1 MSVKSTAT
9 DFEGKAVPTFKKV
22 KLKEIVADNCLGGNY
37 QCVEDVTPLPVMKM
51 GNLGRGTITLGKIE
65 YVSDGK
71 VLSDRDVLKKGDILF
86 NTRNTLDLVGKVAMW
101 RGELEQAVFNSN
113 IMRITFSENVLN
125 EYMNYYFNSYGA
137 LKQLR
142 ARATGT
148 TSVAAIYWRDCQNIK
163 IQLPPLPDQ
172 KAIATLLSTWDEAIE
187 KTERLIRAKEKRF
200 KWLLNDLIH
209 QGRINHTWKG
219 YNLSDLCSPVSRKN
233 SENNTNVLTSSAQ
246 NGLVSQLEYYNKSVS
261 AENVTGYYLL
271 KKGEFAYNRSSAKGY
286 PYGATKR
293 LDRYEKGVLSTL
305 YLCFALKPNA
315 PCESDF
321 LLHLFESG
329 AANRELRAVCQE
341 GARSHGLLN
350 ITKSDFF
357 GIKLFLPNQDQ
368 QKKIQ
373 SALNTA
379 QEEIDLLKQL
389 ADKYKT
395 QKRGLMQKI
404 LTGEW
409 RVKPE
414 IVNQYMEA

>member
-1 MSVKSTAT
+1 MSKPYNEAALGTIADFSYGYTAT
-9 DFEGKAVPTFKKV
+9 AQDAGDTRFIRITDIDENGSLKQNDAKYIDFADELERYQVKKGDLLVARTGGTFGKTLLYKDDCPAIYASFLIKITLNDGDLLPDFYFHFSQSSRYWFQANNLVTGGGQPQFNANV
-22 KLKEIVADNCLGGNY
+22 LKEIV
-37 QCVEDVTPLPVMKM
+37 VP
-51 GNLGRGTITLGKIE
+51 
-65 YVSDGK
+65 
-71 VLSDRDVLKKGDILF
+71 
-86 NTRNTLDLVGKVAMW
+86 
-101 RGELEQAVFNSN
+101 
-113 IMRITFSENVLN
+113 
-125 EYMNYYFNSYGA
+125 
-137 LKQLR
+137 
-142 ARATGT
+142 
-148 TSVAAIYWRDCQNIK
+148 
-163 IQLPPLPDQ
+163 LPPLPEQ
-172 KAIATLLSTWDEAIE
+172 KAIADLLSTWDEAIE
-187 KTERLIRAKEKRF
+187 KTERLIQAKEKTF
-200 KWLLNDLIH
+200 KQLLSDLIH
-209 QGRINHTWKG
+209 QGRSNHTWKG
-219 YNLSDLCSPVSRKN
+219 FNLGDLCSPVSRKN
-233 SENNTNVLTSSAQ
+233 DENYTNVLTSSAQ

-261 AENVTGYYLL
+261 AEDVTGYYLL

-305 YLCFALKPNA
+305 YLCFALKPDA

-350 ITKSDFF
+350 ITKADFF
-357 GIKLFLPNQDQ
+357 GIKLFLPSQEQ
-368 QKKIQ
+368 QQKIQ

-389 ADKYKT
+389 AAKYKT
-395 QKRGLMQKI
+395 QKRGLMQKM

>member
-1 MSVKSTAT
+1 MSSIKTIPIEWKRKRLDKVAIIQTGIAKNQNHKEECIELPYLRVANVQDGYLNLSEIKTINIHKDIAHRYRLEYGDVLLT
-9 DFEGKAVPTFKKV
+9 EGGDFDK
-22 KLKEIVADNCLGGNY
+22 
-37 QCVEDVTPLPVMKM
+37 
-51 GNLGRGTITLGKIE
+51 LGRGTVWKGQIQNCVHQNHVFVVRTNISELTPSFFSAQIGSQYGKKYFLSCSKQSTNLASIN
-65 YVSDGK
+65 SSQLK
-71 VLSDRDVLKKGDILF
+71 AFPVL
-86 NTRNTLDLVGKVAMW
+86 
-101 RGELEQAVFNSN
+101 
-113 IMRITFSENVLN
+113 
-125 EYMNYYFNSYGA
+125 
-137 LKQLR
+137 
-142 ARATGT
+142 
-148 TSVAAIYWRDCQNIK
+148 
-163 IQLPPLPDQ
+163 LPPLPEQ
-172 KAIATLLSTWDEAIE
+172 KAIADLLSTWDDAIE
-187 KTERLIRAKEKRF
+187 KTERLVRAKEQNF
-200 KWLLNDLIH
+200 KHLIKNLIH
-209 QGRINHTWKG
+209 QGRSNHTWKA

-233 SENNTNVLTSSAQ
+233 VENNTNVLTSSSQ
-246 NGLVSQLEYYNKSVS
+246 EGLVSQREYYNKSVS
-261 AENVTGYYLL
+261 AEDVTGYYLL

-286 PYGATKR
+286 PYGASKR

-350 ITKSDFF
+350 ITKADFF
-357 GIKLFLPNQDQ
+357 AIKLFLPPQEQ

-373 SALNTA
+373 DALNTA

-389 ADKYKT
+389 AAKYKT

-414 IVNQYMEA
+414 IVNQCIEA

>member
-1 MSVKSTAT
+1 MNKALQIPAGWKEKRLKDVGKCLTGLTYTPKDVTDDSGLLVLRSSNVQGGKLVFDDNVYVKRDVSVK
-9 DFEGKAVPTFKKV
+9 
-22 KLKEIVADNCLGGNY
+22 NY
-37 QCVEDVTPLPVMKM
+37 TQ
-51 GNLGRGTITLGKIE
+51 
-65 YVSDGK
+65 S
-71 VLSDRDVLKKGDILF
+71 GDILVCV
-86 NTRNTLDLVGKVAMW
+86 RNGSSNLIGKNAIVTADGNGLPHGAFMMLF
-101 RGELEQAVFNSN
+101 RSKHYQYLYQLFSSEMYNKQVYRNLGATINS
-113 IMRITFSENVLN
+113 I
-125 EYMNYYFNSYGA
+125 NSSDFYKFRF
-137 LKQLR
+137 LF
-142 ARATGT
+142 
-148 TSVAAIYWRDCQNIK
+148 
-163 IQLPPLPDQ
+163 PPLPEQ
-172 KAIATLLSTWDEAIE
+172 KAIAALLSTWDEAIE
-187 KTERLIRAKEKRF
+187 KTERLIQVKEKRF
-200 KWLLNDLIH
+200 KQLLNDLIH
-209 QGRINHTWKG
+209 QGRSNHTWKG

-233 SENNTNVLTSSAQ
+233 GENNTNVLTSSAQ
-246 NGLVSQLEYYNKSVS
+246 NGLVSQIEYYNKSVS

-305 YLCFALKPNA
+305 YLCFALKPDA

-350 ITKSDFF
+350 ITKADFF
-357 GIKLFLPNQDQ
+357 GIKLFLPSQDQ

-379 QEEIDLLKQL
+379 QNEIALLKQL
-389 ADKYKT
+389 AEKYKT
-395 QKRGLMQKI
+395 QKRGLMQKM

>member
-1 MSVKSTAT
+1 
-9 DFEGKAVPTFKKV
+9 
-22 KLKEIVADNCLGGNY
+22 
-37 QCVEDVTPLPVMKM
+37 
-51 GNLGRGTITLGKIE
+51 
-65 YVSDGK
+65 
-71 VLSDRDVLKKGDILF
+71 
-86 NTRNTLDLVGKVAMW
+86 MW

-357 GIKLFLPNQDQ
+357 GIKLFLPAQEQ
-368 QKKIQ
+368 QKMIQ

-395 QKRGLMQKI
+395 QKRGLMQKM

>member
-1 MSVKSTAT
+1 MSKVKKLPDGWNRNALNSICNLQAGKFVPASEILETCNGSPYPCYGGNGLRGFVKDYSHSGTFPLIGRQGALCGNIKKASGKFYATEHAVVATPNTNIEVEWLCYQLIHANLNKYATGAAQPGLSVKNI
-9 DFEGKAVPTFKKV
+9 
-22 KLKEIVADNCLGGNY
+22 KEIPFIV
-37 QCVEDVTPLPVMKM
+37 
-51 GNLGRGTITLGKIE
+51 
-65 YVSDGK
+65 
-71 VLSDRDVLKKGDILF
+71 
-86 NTRNTLDLVGKVAMW
+86 
-101 RGELEQAVFNSN
+101 
-113 IMRITFSENVLN
+113 
-125 EYMNYYFNSYGA
+125 
-137 LKQLR
+137 
-142 ARATGT
+142 
-148 TSVAAIYWRDCQNIK
+148 
-163 IQLPPLPDQ
+163 PPLPEQ
-172 KAIATLLSTWDEAIE
+172 KAIADLLSTWDEAIE
-187 KTERLIRAKEKRF
+187 KTERLILVKETRF
-200 KWLLNDLIH
+200 KRLLNDLIH
-209 QGRINHTWKG
+209 QGRSNHTWTG
-219 YNLSDLCSPVSRKN
+219 YNLSDLCSLVSRKN
-233 SENNTNVLTSSAQ
+233 GENNTNVLTSSAQ

-261 AENVTGYYLL
+261 SKNVTGYYLL

-305 YLCFALKPNA
+305 YLCFALKSNA

-329 AANRELRAVCQE
+329 ATNRELRAVCQE

-357 GIKLFLPNQDQ
+357 GIKLFLPDQDQ

-379 QEEIDLLKQL
+379 QDEIDLLKQL

-395 QKRGLMQKI
+395 QKRGLMQKM